1 MSVERTIQ
9 ERLIFF
15 EGLRKEAEGI
25 QERIEEIQTM
35 KNELDRTIECLEF
48 FDKVESV
55 DALLNLGGG
64 VFAYADVKEN
74 RKVLV
79 DVGAGVIIEKE
90 VKDAIE
96 TLKNKKEEMEKTE
109 QKLRDLLN
117 QIASQMMKIQEELEE
132 LMKKAKEQEQQQ
144 QKKE

>member
-35 KNELDRTIECLEF
+35 KNELDRTIEYLEF

-132 LMKKAKEQEQQQ
+132 LMKKAKEQEQQ
-144 QKKE
+144 KKE

>member
-1 MSVERTIQ
+1 MSVERNIQ

-25 QERIEEIQTM
+25 QERIEEIQTI

-55 DALLNLGGG
+55 EALLNLGGG

-74 RKVLV
+74 KKVLV

-96 TLKNKKEEMEKTE
+96 TLRNKKDEMEKTE

-117 QIASQMMKIQEELEE
+117 QIASQMMKIQKELEE
-132 LMKKAKEQEQQQ
+132 LMKKAREQELQR
-144 QKKE
+144 KKD

>member
-9 ERLIFF
+9 ERLIYF

-25 QERIEEIQTM
+25 QERIQEIQTI
-35 KNELDRTIECLEF
+35 KSELDKTIESLEF
-48 FDKVESV
+48 FEKVESV

-64 VFAYADVKEN
+64 VFAYADVRDN

-90 VKDAIE
+90 VKEAIE
-96 TLKNKKEEMEKTE
+96 ILKNKKEEMEKTE
-109 QKLRDLLN
+109 QKLRELLN

-132 LMKKAKEQEQQQ
+132 LMKKAKE
-144 QKKE
+144 KKE

>member
-55 DALLNLGGG
+55 DTLLNLGGG

-144 QKKE
+144 KKE